1 MDTRILIISD
11 SPTQCL
17 LLQTAFEEEGYKTM
31 TAMDGLTALNC
42 IYKELPSLV
51 VSDVVL
57 PNLNGYQLCR
67 LVKNDPHTTDV
78 PFVLLTSLDEKVDSF
93 WGLEAGADLY
103 LKKQSDSTPI
113 VQEIK
118 RVLDERKA
126 PGDGKMGSSL
136 AQVFTPLFSGS
147 DAQSRLAALLDQLLF
162 KMTVRGAVR
171 GAAREVY
178 DRPALHN
185 KIFELLGRMFDYGL
199 AVLVI
204 QSEGSVEVVAD
215 AQTSL
220 TLPDIHKICEAFR
233 GKPSD
238 EDADPRKLRIDIFDP
253 EKISDTAPSFTV
265 GSQASTNFEIDKKT
279 RGVLALYSIQNKKY
293 DEETQ
298 NILEIVGDELVLI
311 MRSLAKYDE
320 LEQLKA
326 DFIAMLVHDLRS
338 PLTTLIGF
346 SDLLLAN
353 PQEKLSEWQRDR
365 VIRMSR
371 KSKDLLKLVNDMLDL
386 SKYEAGHAT
395 LELAEM
401 DIGMLLKQVTEDMT
415 ASANEAGVNL
425 SLDIKEI
432 PPHIQGDRRQLER
445 VCVNLVS
452 NAIKFTPKDGKVSIH
467 AERQGLTAPVP
478 AAAPEF
484 IEIRV
489 ADTGTGIPEEGAA
502 KLFSKYERAHNT
514 QYSGTGLGLAIC
526 KQVVEAHGGRIW
538 LESQPDKG
546 TTFTLLLPVNGPSA
560 GLLVAEKDPK
570 PKEVETVKQASSDK

>member
-1 MDTRILIISD
+1 MDTRILIVSD

-17 LLQTAFEEEGYKTM
+17 LLQTALEEQGYKTT
-31 TAMDGLTALNC
+31 TAVDGLTALNC
-42 IYKELPSLV
+42 IYKDLPSLV

-103 LKKQSDSTPI
+103 LKKQSDSVPI
-113 VQEIK
+113 IQAIK
-118 RVLDERKA
+118 QVLDERKA

-199 AVLVI
+199 AVLVV
-204 QSEGSVEVVAD
+204 QSEGNVEVVAD
-215 AQTSL
+215 AQTRL
-220 TLPDIHKICEAFR
+220 TLPDIHKICEAYR
-233 GKPSD
+233 GEPA
-238 EDADPRKLRIDIFDP
+238 EGADQRKLRIDIFDP
-253 EKISDTAPSFTV
+253 EKISDSALAFTPH
-265 GSQASTNFEIDKKT
+265 SQASTEFEIDKKT

-293 DEETQ
+293 DEETR

-311 MRSLAKYDE
+311 LRSLAKYDE

-353 PQEKLSEWQRDR
+353 PQEKLSEWQQDR
-365 VIRMSR
+365 VTRMSR

-386 SKYEAGHAT
+386 SKYEAGHAK

-401 DIGMLLKQVTEDMT
+401 DVKALLTQVSDDMT
-415 ASANEAGVNL
+415 ATAKEAGVNL
-425 SLDIKEI
+425 SLDVKDV
-432 PPHIQGDRRQLER
+432 PAHIQADRRQLER
-445 VCVNLVS
+445 VCINLVS
-452 NAIKFTPKDGKVSIH
+452 NAIKFTPKDGNVSIH
-467 AERQGLTAPVP
+467 AQRQALVAPVSASVP
-478 AAAPEF
+478 KF

-489 ADTGTGIPEEGAA
+489 VDTGTGIPEEGAA

-538 LESQPDKG
+538 LESQPGKG

-560 GLLVAEKDPK
+560 GLVLAEKNSK
-570 PKEVETVKQASSDK
+570 PKEAETIKPASSDK